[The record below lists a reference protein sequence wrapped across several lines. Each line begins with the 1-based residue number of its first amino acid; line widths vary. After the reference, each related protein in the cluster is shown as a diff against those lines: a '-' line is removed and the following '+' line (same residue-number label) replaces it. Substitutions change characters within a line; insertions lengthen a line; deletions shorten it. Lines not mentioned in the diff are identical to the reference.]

1 MGVLYVEGVAI
12 RDGPESCVGARE
24 GVGEALTGV
33 LWAGRLSREILIW
46 ALTLSP
52 WRKAMLGMALS
63 RVMSG
68 PGAVLGVSARRK
80 ILMRENREGQWLA
93 CLVLDTSSLFAG
105 QQRRGWVREG
115 NTSVVSPR

>member
-1 MGVLYVEGVAI
+1 MEVLHVEGVAI

-33 LWAGRLSREILIW
+33 LWAGRLSREIRIRVP
-46 ALTLSP
+46 TLSQ
-52 WRKAMLGMALS
+52 WRKATLGMALA
-63 RVMSG
+63 RVMPG
-68 PGAVLGVSARRK
+68 PGAVRGAQARRK

-93 CLVLDTSSLFAG
+93 RLALDTSLMFAG
-105 QQRRGWVREG
+105 QRRLGWVREG